1 MNVASLTLYIS
12 QITFGMIF
20 VFALTSFIIYK
31 VKGKSSGNVS
41 FEPEIRQNSQK
52 EPVTQFDNY
61 QNNSNVVS
69 YSIETV
75 PNTETVISTATISRG
90 SFSEVKNTSRSTIN
104 RSRFTVMNNTFE
116 QTVEKPRTLNNWS

>member
-41 FEPEIRQNSQK
+41 FEPEIRHNSQK

-61 QNNSNVVS
+61 KSNANVVS
-69 YSIETV
+69 YSIESV
-75 PNTETVISTATISRG
+75 PKSETVISTASISRS
-90 SFSEVKNTSRSTIN
+90 SFSEVKTTPKAMNN

-116 QTVEKPRTLNNWS
+116 QTLEKPRALNNWS